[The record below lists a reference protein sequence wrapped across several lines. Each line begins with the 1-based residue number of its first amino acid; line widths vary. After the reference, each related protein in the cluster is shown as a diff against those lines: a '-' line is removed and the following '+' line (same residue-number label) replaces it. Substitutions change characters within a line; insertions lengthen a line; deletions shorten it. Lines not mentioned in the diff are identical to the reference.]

1 MLAGRL
7 RLLLISVAALLPFA
21 PVSAGAEEAADD
33 LPPYR
38 MVRSLLSVQDGIVQ
52 GDQSAAEMQR
62 FMLATIDKRLR
73 DSKPDVFRDPRN
85 VDAAMIY
92 AMSGGNPATLAEL
105 AARDINGYFDNRLT
119 DSVRQYLNGKGPLTV
134 ETLTK
139 VLPEYKNSR
148 IVPYL
153 YLVLANASA
162 QQAPKDA
169 IKYFDLARLES
180 PGTIIEESALRRGM
194 MLAIKQEDV
203 DRSFRYGLIYARRF
217 LSSPYVGQFADAFVD
232 FAVTHHSAENEPKI
246 VEILSFFDNRR
257 QREVYLR
264 IARRAAING
273 LSDFARLAAE
283 RAAAL
288 SENPADGEPRALAD
302 LYSGLV
308 NVPTADIVSAVEQ
321 LSAIPETALSPEDK
335 ALREAARAMAEQV
348 LKQPEAESLT
358 QATPA
363 NVATDM
369 PQPSRDGAGQSDSPF
384 AATPATAAAAGETP
398 PAETAAAEGTSPT
411 FVDPQFGDYL
421 SQNKNRIEAIDALLK
436 KDK

>member
-1 MLAGRL
+1 MFAGRL
-7 RLLLISVAALLPFA
+7 RLLLISVAALLPY
-21 PVSAGAEEAADD
+21 AGAPAMAEEADD

-38 MVRSLLSVQDGIVQ
+38 MVRSLLAVQDGIVR
-52 GDQSAAEMQR
+52 GDQTASDMQR

-73 DSKPDVFRDPRN
+73 AAKPDVFRDPRN

-92 AMSGGNPATLAEL
+92 AMSGGNPATLADL

-119 DSVRQYLNGKGPLTV
+119 DSLRQYLNGKGALTV
-134 ETLTK
+134 QTLTK
-139 VLPEYKNSR
+139 TLPEYKNSR

-169 IKYFDLARLES
+169 IRYFDLARLES

-194 MLAIKQEDV
+194 MLAITEQDTE
-203 DRSFRYGLIYARRF
+203 RSFHYALIYARRF
-217 LSSPYVGQFADAFVD
+217 LSSPYVGQFADSFVD
-232 FAVTHHSAENEPKI
+232 FAVTHYNAENEPRI
-246 VEILSFFDNRR
+246 VEILGFFDPPR

-273 LSDFARLAAE
+273 DSEFARLAAE
-283 RAAAL
+283 RAAQL
-288 SENPADGEPRALAD
+288 SANPTDDEPRALAD

-308 NVPTADIVSAVEQ
+308 NVPTADIVSAVQQ
-321 LSAIPETALSPEDK
+321 LGTIPDTALSPEDK

-348 LKQPEAESLT
+348 LKKPDLESLT
-358 QATPA
+358 QAAPA
-363 NVATDM
+363 SVETEQL
-369 PQPSRDGAGQSDSPF
+369 QPVPDGAGASDSPF
-384 AATPATAAAAGETP
+384 AATPADAKATPAAQPVSTDGQKP
-398 PAETAAAEGTSPT
+398 S

-421 SQNKNRIEAIDALLK
+421 SQNQSRLDAIDALLK
-436 KDK
+436 KEK